1 MDLLGRIKVRL
12 SAQDRHLVAYGFG
25 GQRVAIPAAEVGA
38 VQVVEAYRT
47 GRRKRT
53 PALLVLDHQHR
64 ILLRAPGQWETYGEV
79 ARVCREAGAPAPAY
93 KPFTARSSGK
103 ARRRPPL
110 YVKAPACR
118 RLRTVSRGTS
128 IRVIVAGAL
137 GLAIISG
144 AAIAGTFPAQALPG
158 WIGSVRVLLGIIG
171 AVLGAAAGLWLC
183 RAAYHLAL
191 DALRWVIASARVQ
204 AVAPARRFFGQ
215 ERGERREHSR
225 NWSRAVTIGLL
236 ALVPALIGW
245 GPAVGI
251 ASLVN
256 GLSDSQLVA
265 TLRAHG
271 TSVPGLL
278 IDVPGYSSDS
288 GGKVTITDIATLEF
302 HPVDPRDQQAAQTP
316 DPPIGGRPL
325 PLDAIDPRHTQ
336 IPVTV
341 VYLPGNMSVA
351 AARQQLTGS
360 VWHGAPTANLIAG
373 VLFTLALP
381 ALILYLVIRIRRE
394 RRARNAT
401 VIDDFIGATP

>member
-1 MDLLGRIKVRL
+1 
-12 SAQDRHLVAYGFG
+12 
-25 GQRVAIPAAEVGA
+25 
-38 VQVVEAYRT
+38 
-47 GRRKRT
+47 
-53 PALLVLDHQHR
+53 
-64 ILLRAPGQWETYGEV
+64 
-79 ARVCREAGAPAPAY
+79 VCREAGAPAPAF
-93 KPFTARSSGK
+93 KPFIARSSGK

-110 YVKAPACR
+110 YVKAPGYR

-128 IRVIVAGAL
+128 IRVIVGGVL
-137 GLAIISG
+137 GLAIIS
-144 AAIAGTFPAQALPG
+144 AAATAGTFPAQALPG

-183 RAAYHLAL
+183 RMVYHLAL
-191 DALRWVIASARVQ
+191 DALRWVIASVRVQ

-215 ERGERREHSR
+215 ERGERREHSGS
-225 NWSRAVTIGLL
+225 WSRAVTIALM

-245 GPAVGI
+245 GPGVGI

-265 TLRAHG
+265 TLRADG

-302 HPVDPRDQQAAQTP
+302 HPVDPRDQQAVQTP
-316 DPPIGGRPL
+316 DPAIGGRPL
-325 PLDAIDPRHTQ
+325 PLDAIDPGHTQ

-341 VYLPGNMSVA
+341 VYLPGNLSVA
-351 AARQQLTGS
+351 AARQQLAGS
-360 VWHGAPTANLIAG
+360 VWHGAPTANLIVG
-373 VLFTLALP
+373 ILFTITLP
-381 ALILYLVIRIRRE
+381 ALIFYLIIRVRRE

-401 VIDDFIGATP
+401 VIDDFIGARP

>member
-12 SAQDRHLVAYGFG
+12 SAEDRHLVAYGFG

-47 GRRKRT
+47 GRRQRT
-53 PALLVLDHQHR
+53 RALLVLDHQHR
-64 ILLRAPGQWETYGEV
+64 IMLRAPGQWETYGEV
-79 ARVCREAGAPAPAY
+79 TRVCREAGAPSPAY
-93 KPFTARSSGK
+93 KPFIPRTSGR

-110 YVKAPACR
+110 YAKAPGYR

-128 IRVIVAGAL
+128 VRVIVAGVL

-144 AAIAGTFPAQALPG
+144 AAIAGTFPARALPG
-158 WIGSVRVLLGIIG
+158 WIGSVRVLLEIIG

-183 RAAYHLAL
+183 RAVYHLAL
-191 DALRWVIASARVQ
+191 DALRWMAASARAQ

-215 ERGERREHSR
+215 ERGERREHSG
-225 NWSRAVTIGLL
+225 NWSRAVTIGLM

-245 GPAVGI
+245 GPGVGI

-256 GLSDSQLVA
+256 GLSDSHLVA
-265 TLRAHG
+265 TLRADG

-288 GGKVTITDIATLEF
+288 GGKVTITDIATLQF
-302 HPVDPRDQQAAQTP
+302 TPIDPRDQQAVQTP

-325 PLDAIDPRHTQ
+325 PLDASDPGHTQ
-336 IPVTV
+336 VPVTV
-341 VYLPGNMSVA
+341 VYLPDNLSVA

-360 VWHGAPTANLIAG
+360 VWHGAPTANLIVG
-373 VLFTLALP
+373 IVFTLALP
-381 ALILYLVIRIRRE
+381 ALIFYLVIRVRRE

-401 VIDDFIGATP
+401 VIDDFIGASP